1 MKKTTAKEK
10 LNKKQKIGSDV
21 LTEVADEEIAPISQ
35 IASELDPEIA
45 KVLAKPK
52 KLKPAV
58 DINDYI
64 PELERT
70 ENETEEGGNSF

>member
-10 LNKKQKIGSDV
+10 LNKKQKIGSDK
-21 LTEVADEEIAPISQ
+21 LTGVADEEIAPISQ
-35 IASELDPEIA
+35 IVSELDPEIA

-52 KLKPAV
+52 KSKPAV

-70 ENETEEGGNSF
+70 ENETEEGGNVF